1 MNIFEWFRHYPLAA
15 LPYEIGFILLALSM
29 IWYSMVLKKMIAIIH
44 ERPVWILP
52 LIGSFFILVSVVMH
66 SIAYVVLL
74 PQMDALNSLAEIN
87 RFSAF
92 LLQWRAWS
100 LVAIL
105 MGGLFSLLGG
115 SFYYRW
121 TTR

>member
-1 MNIFEWFRHYPLAA
+1 MDLMIWLEQYPLEA
-15 LPYEIGFILLALSM
+15 LPYEIGFILLAASM
-29 IWYSMVLKKMIAIIH
+29 IWYSIVLKKMVAIIH

-52 LIGSFFILVSVVMH
+52 LVGAFFILVSVAMH

-74 PQMDALNSLAEIN
+74 PQMDLLESVDEIT

-92 LLQWRAWS
+92 ILQWRAWS
-100 LVAIL
+100 LTGIMVGGIL
-105 MGGLFSLLGG
+105 SLIGGGL
-115 SFYYRW
+115 YYQW

>member
-1 MNIFEWFRHYPLAA
+1 MNMIEWFRHYPLAA

-44 ERPVWILP
+44 ERPVWVLP
-52 LIGSFFILVSVVMH
+52 LIGSLFILASVVMH

-74 PQMDALNSLAEIN
+74 PQMDALNSLEEIN

-92 LLQWRAWS
+92 MLQWRAWS

-105 MGGLFSLLGG
+105 MGGLFSLVGG